1 MNARSGKQVWVL
13 MFAALVGASA
23 EAHSRFNPAG
33 NIPGRSTASNG
44 KVGPCDGVART
55 GTAKVLASGSQ
66 VRVDWQETIQHPG
79 YYEIYFSAAGDAN
92 FVKIATIQDTQN
104 LSNDLP
110 HNFSTTVT
118 LPTGT
123 CTDCTLQLV
132 QVMTENNPPTMYYS
146 CADIELANV
155 APPAPTPVPTP
166 VPTPGPAPSPHSCN

>member
-1 MNARSGKQVWVL
+1 MNARSGKQILVWMVV
-13 MFAALVGASA
+13 ALVGSVAQ
-23 EAHSRFNPAG
+23 AHSRFNPAG

-44 KVGPCDGVART
+44 KVAPCDGVART
-55 GTAKVLASGSQ
+55 ATAKMLASGSQ

-92 FVKIATIQDTQN
+92 FMKIATIQDTQN

-110 HNFSTTVT
+110 HNFSATVT

-146 CADIELANV
+146 CADVQLASV
-155 APPAPTPVPTP
+155 APPTPTPVPTP
-166 VPTPGPAPSPHSCN
+166 APSPGPAPNPNDCH